1 MPSVISPKLFP
12 GCLFDFGV
20 DFPYLPDITLN
31 QAMEM
36 YWQVRRWR
44 IELSANFTRPS
55 PPPGGSFSWDFN
67 LETGTGL
74 GVGGDLPLVWS
85 GGVPPS
91 SERDLVC
98 GPGNYWGVEVGSGE
112 GAVIGPQTLIF
123 ARDDVAAGVVSKFS
137 MATPFLFQNSYILNC
152 DVFANQGL
160 AVAGL
165 FGPGSGFPLSAPCG
179 SFVMNLNSGPVTAEF
194 ICNHVPDFF
203 INLNLTMTPAEY
215 WPYS

>member
-1 MPSVISPKLFP
+1 
-12 GCLFDFGV
+12 
-20 DFPYLPDITLN
+20 
-31 QAMEM
+31 MEM

-44 IELSANFTRPS
+44 IEFSANFTRPS
-55 PPPGGSFSWDFN
+55 PPSGGSFSWDFN

-74 GVGGDLPLVWS
+74 GVGENNPLIYT

-123 ARDDVAAGVVSKFS
+123 ARTAFRDSDPSEAAGGVVSKFS
-137 MATPFLFQNSYILNC
+137 MATPFLFQDSYILNC

-194 ICNHVPDFF
+194 ICNHDPDFF
-203 INLNLTMTPAEY
+203 ITLNLTMTPDEY